1 MHPKPFPKVFPPE
14 FPLELQNV
22 ILTLLRDLC
31 VQHFP
36 LAQQPT
42 NNGRPLLLHTHP
54 CDTLV
59 LRTYG
64 ATLSLSKSTQSLIAI
79 PLGGLG
85 EFGMNMMALRLGDD
99 IIVIDA
105 GMMFPESEL
114 LGVDLVIPDTTY
126 LKQNRANVR
135 AIVLTHGHEDHI
147 GALPYILRDLN
158 VPVYGT
164 RFTLALVKKRLAE
177 ANLLDS
183 TTLREVMPGRLIEIG
198 PYEIE
203 FIPVTHSTIDCVALA
218 VRTPLGVIIHT
229 GDFKIDQ
236 TPVGGAPFD
245 LHSFARYG
253 NEGVLALFSDS
264 TNVERPGFTPS
275 ERAIVPRIEE
285 LCRSAPRRVILSCF
299 ASSIHRIQQVIDI
312 ASRVGRKIA
321 FVGRSMVDNV
331 EIAHDLEYLR
341 IPDGMVVR
349 PQDIRTFDPRRI
361 IILASGSQ
369 AEPMSSLSR
378 IAVDNHRFVSVDES
392 DTVILSAR
400 IIPGN
405 EKAIFRMLDHMFRR
419 RALVYYDNNAGT
431 IHVSGHASQEE
442 QKLVLQLVKP
452 KYFIPVHGEYRHLFR
467 HAALAHQLGCV
478 SSEILLLENGQ
489 TIEFTEDGARR
500 RDPVTS
506 GRVLVDSGSLEE
518 IEEVVIRD
526 RKHLSED
533 GVVVPIIAI
542 DKRTGRMETV
552 PEIVTRG
559 MFSDN
564 GTELMAGARDVILK
578 TVEQSNAEEK
588 GDWSVIKEK
597 IRVDLKRYIN
607 KHTSKRPLILPVILE
622 V

>member
-1 MHPKPFPKVFPPE
+1 MSKP
-14 FPLELQNV
+14 L
-22 ILTLLRDLC
+22 
-31 VQHFP
+31 
-36 LAQQPT
+36 
-42 NNGRPLLLHTHP
+42 
-54 CDTLV
+54 
-59 LRTYG
+59 
-64 ATLSLSKSTQSLIAI
+64 QSLFAI

-85 EFGMNMMALRLGDD
+85 EFGMNMMALRYGDD

-114 LGVDLVIPDTTY
+114 LGVDLVIPDITY
-126 LKQNRANVR
+126 LKQNRQLVR
-135 AIVLTHGHEDHI
+135 AIILTHGHEDHI

-158 VPVYGT
+158 VPIYGT
-164 RFTLALVKKRLAE
+164 RFTLALVKKRLTE

-183 TTLREVMPGRLIEIG
+183 TTLREVIPGRRVEVG

-218 VRTPLGVIIHT
+218 VRTPVGVIIHT
-229 GDFKIDQ
+229 GDFKIDH
-236 TPVGGAPFD
+236 TPVGGAGFD
-245 LHSFARYG
+245 IHTFARYG
-253 NEGVLALFSDS
+253 SEGVLALFSDS
-264 TNVERPGFTPS
+264 TNVERPGITPS
-275 ERAIVPRIEE
+275 ERAVVPRIEE
-285 LCRSAPRRVILSCF
+285 LARAAPRRVILSCF

-312 ASRVGRKIA
+312 ASRVGRKVA

-331 EIAHDLEYLR
+331 EIAHELEYLR

-349 PQDIRTFDPRRI
+349 SQDIRSFDPRKI

-378 IAVDNHRFVSVDES
+378 IAVDNHRFVSVDEN
-392 DTVILSAR
+392 DTVILSSR

-419 RALVYYDNNAGT
+419 RALVYYDNSAGV

-452 KYFIPVHGEYRHLFR
+452 KYFIPVHGEFRHLFR
-467 HAALAHQLGCV
+467 HAALAHQLGVV
-478 SSEILLLENGQ
+478 SGEILLVENGQ
-489 TIEFTEDGARR
+489 NIEFTEDAAFR
-500 RDPVTS
+500 RDPVTA

-518 IEEVVIRD
+518 IEEVVVRD

-542 DKRTGRMETV
+542 DKHTGRMESQ

-564 GTELMAGARDVILK
+564 GTEFMAGARDVILR

-588 GDWSVIKEK
+588 SDWSVIKEK

-607 KHTSKRPLILPVILE
+607 KQTSKRPLILPVILE

>member
-1 MHPKPFPKVFPPE
+1 
-14 FPLELQNV
+14 
-22 ILTLLRDLC
+22 
-31 VQHFP
+31 
-36 LAQQPT
+36 
-42 NNGRPLLLHTHP
+42 
-54 CDTLV
+54 
-59 LRTYG
+59 
-64 ATLSLSKSTQSLIAI
+64 LSKTSQSLIAI

-99 IIVIDA
+99 IIIIDA

-126 LKQNRANVR
+126 LKQNRSMVR

-147 GALPYILRDLN
+147 GALPYILKDLN

-164 RFTLALVKKRLAE
+164 RFTLALVKKRLDE
-177 ANLLDS
+177 AGLLDS
-183 TTLREVMPGRLIEIG
+183 TTLREVIPGRLVEVG
-198 PYEIE
+198 PFEVE
-203 FIPVTHSTIDCVALA
+203 FIAVTHSTVDCVALA
-218 VRTPLGVIIHT
+218 IRTPLGVVIHT

-245 LHSFARYG
+245 LHAFARYG
-253 NEGVLALFSDS
+253 NDGVLALFSDS

-299 ASSIHRIQQVIDI
+299 ASSIHRIQQIIDI
-312 ASRVGRKIA
+312 AARVNRKVA

-331 EIAHDLEYLR
+331 EIAHSLELLR

-349 PQDIRTFDPRRI
+349 PQDIRGFDPKRI

-378 IAVDNHRFVSVDES
+378 IAVDNHRFVSVDENDS
-392 DTVILSAR
+392 VILSAR

-405 EKAIFRMLDHMFRR
+405 EKSIFRMLDHMFRR
-419 RALVYYDNNAGT
+419 RALVYYDNSAGT

-442 QKLVLQLVKP
+442 QKLLLQLVKP

-478 SSEILLLENGQ
+478 SNEILLLEDGRP
-489 TIEFTEDGARR
+489 IEFTEDGARR
-500 RDPVTS
+500 LDPVTA
-506 GRVLVDSGSLEE
+506 GRVCVDSGSLEE
-518 IEEVVIRD
+518 IEDVVIRD

-533 GVVVPIIAI
+533 GIVVPIIAI
-542 DKRTGRMETV
+542 DKHTGKMESH
-552 PEIVTRG
+552 PEIVSRG
-559 MFSDN
+559 LMSDN
-564 GTELMAGARDVILK
+564 GQELIAGARLVIMK
-578 TVEQSNAEEK
+578 TVEESNAEEK
-588 GDWSVIKEK
+588 SDWGVIKEK
-597 IRVDLKRYIN
+597 IRVDLKRYIS
-607 KHTSKRPLILPVILE
+607 KQTSKRPLILPVILE

>member
-1 MHPKPFPKVFPPE
+1 
-14 FPLELQNV
+14 
-22 ILTLLRDLC
+22 
-31 VQHFP
+31 
-36 LAQQPT
+36 
-42 NNGRPLLLHTHP
+42 
-54 CDTLV
+54 
-59 LRTYG
+59 
-64 ATLSLSKSTQSLIAI
+64 LSKPSQSLTAI

-105 GMMFPESEL
+105 GMMFPETEL

-126 LKQNRANVR
+126 LKQNREHVR

-164 RFTLALVKKRLAE
+164 RFTLALVKKRLEE
-177 ANLLDS
+177 AGLLDS
-183 TTLREVMPGRLIEIG
+183 TTLREALPGRLVEIG
-198 PYEIE
+198 PFEIE

-245 LHSFARYG
+245 LHTFARYG

-285 LCRSAPRRVILSCF
+285 LCRSAPRRVVLSCF

-312 ASRVGRKIA
+312 AARVGRKVA

-331 EIAHDLEYLR
+331 EIAHDLSYLR

-349 PQDIRTFDPRRI
+349 PQDIRGFDPKRL

-378 IAVDNHRFVSVDES
+378 IAVDNHRFVSVDEN

-419 RALVYYDNNAGT
+419 RALVYYENSAGT

-452 KYFIPVHGEYRHLFR
+452 RYFIPVHGEYRHLFR
-467 HAALAHQLGCV
+467 HAALAHQLGVV
-478 SSEILLLENGQ
+478 SGEILLLEDGQ
-489 TIEFTEDGARR
+489 TVEFTEDGAYR
-500 RDPVTS
+500 RDPVTA

-518 IEEVVIRD
+518 IEEVVVRD

-533 GVVVPIIAI
+533 GVLVPIIAI
-542 DKRTGRMETV
+542 DKHTGRV
-552 PEIVTRG
+552 DISPEIVTRG

-564 GTELMAGARDVILK
+564 GQELMAGAREVVLR
-578 TVEQSNAEEK
+578 TVEQSNPEEK
-588 GDWSVIKEK
+588 TDWSVMKEK
-597 IRVDLKRYIN
+597 IRIDLKRYIS

>member
-1 MHPKPFPKVFPPE
+1 
-14 FPLELQNV
+14 
-22 ILTLLRDLC
+22 
-31 VQHFP
+31 
-36 LAQQPT
+36 
-42 NNGRPLLLHTHP
+42 
-54 CDTLV
+54 
-59 LRTYG
+59 
-64 ATLSLSKSTQSLIAI
+64 LSKTSQTLTAI

-85 EFGMNMMALRLGDD
+85 EFGMNMMVLRFGDD
-99 IIVIDA
+99 IIVVDA

-114 LGVDLVIPDTTY
+114 LGVDLVIPDISY
-126 LKQNRANVR
+126 LKQNRSNVR

-164 RFTLALVKKRLAE
+164 RFTLALVKKRLDE
-177 ANLLDS
+177 AGLLDS
-183 TTLREVMPGRLIEIG
+183 TTLREVIPGRLVEIG
-198 PYEIE
+198 PYELE
-203 FIPVTHSTIDCVALA
+203 FISVTHSTVDCTSIAI
-218 VRTPLGVIIHT
+218 RTPLGVIIHT

-245 LHSFARYG
+245 LHTFAKYG

-264 TNVERPGFTPS
+264 TNVERLGFTPS

-285 LCRSAPRRVILSCF
+285 LCRTAPRRVILSCF

-312 ASRVGRKIA
+312 GTRVNRKIA

-331 EIAHDLEYLR
+331 EIAHSLELLR

-349 PQDIRTFDPRRI
+349 PQDIRGFDPKRI

-378 IAVDNHRFVSVDES
+378 IAVDNHRFVSVDENDS
-392 DTVILSAR
+392 VILSAR

-405 EKAIFRMLDHMFRR
+405 EKSIFRMLDHMFRR
-419 RALVYYDNNAGT
+419 RALVYYDNSNGT

-442 QKLVLQLVKP
+442 QKLMLQLVKP

-467 HAALAHQLGCV
+467 HAALAHQLGAV
-478 SSEILLLENGQ
+478 SEEILLIENGQ
-489 TIEFTEDGARR
+489 SIEFTEEGARR
-500 RDPVTS
+500 RDPVPA

-542 DKRTGRMETV
+542 DKHTGKLESHM
-552 PEIVTRG
+552 EIVTRG
-559 MFSDN
+559 LMSDN
-564 GTELMAGARDVILK
+564 GTELIAGARLVIMK
-578 TVEQSNAEEK
+578 TVEESNAEEK
-588 GDWSVIKEK
+588 SDWGVIKEK
-597 IRVDLKRYIN
+597 IRIDLKRYIN
-607 KHTSKRPLILPVILE
+607 KQTSKRPLILPVILE

>member
-1 MHPKPFPKVFPPE
+1 MSKP
-14 FPLELQNV
+14 L
-22 ILTLLRDLC
+22 
-31 VQHFP
+31 
-36 LAQQPT
+36 
-42 NNGRPLLLHTHP
+42 
-54 CDTLV
+54 
-59 LRTYG
+59 
-64 ATLSLSKSTQSLIAI
+64 QSLFAI

-85 EFGMNMMALRLGDD
+85 EFGMNMMALRYGDD

-114 LGVDLVIPDTTY
+114 LGVDLVIPDITY
-126 LKQNRANVR
+126 LKQNRQHVR

-158 VPVYGT
+158 VPVFGT
-164 RFTLALVKKRLAE
+164 RFTLALVKKRITE
-177 ANLLDS
+177 AGLLES
-183 TTLREVMPGRLIEIG
+183 TTLREVIPGRRIEIG
-198 PYEIE
+198 PFEIE
-203 FIPVTHSTIDCVALA
+203 MIPVTHSTIDCVALA
-218 VRTPLGVIIHT
+218 VRTPVGVIIHT
-229 GDFKIDQ
+229 GDFKIDH
-236 TPVGGAPFD
+236 TPVGGAGFD
-245 LHSFARYG
+245 IHTFARYG

-264 TNVERPGFTPS
+264 TNVERPGITPS
-275 ERAIVPRIEE
+275 ERAVVPRIEE
-285 LCRSAPRRVILSCF
+285 LARSAPKRVILSCF

-312 ASRVGRKIA
+312 ASRVGRKVA

-349 PQDIRTFDPRRI
+349 SQDIRSFDPRKI

-378 IAVDNHRFVSVDES
+378 IAVDNHRFVSVDEN
-392 DTVILSAR
+392 DTVILSSR

-419 RALVYYDNNAGT
+419 RALVYYDNSAGV

-467 HAALAHQLGCV
+467 HAALAHQLGVV
-478 SSEILLLENGQ
+478 SGEILLVENGQ
-489 TIEFTEDGARR
+489 NIEFTEDGARR
-500 RDPVTS
+500 RDPVPA

-518 IEEVVIRD
+518 IEEVVVRE

-542 DKRTGRMETV
+542 DKHTGKLESQ
-552 PEIVTRG
+552 PEIVSRG
-559 MFSDN
+559 FMSDN
-564 GTELMAGARDVILK
+564 GSDLVAGARDIVLRTIN
-578 TVEQSNAEEK
+578 TSNAEERA
-588 GDWSVIKEK
+588 DWSVIKEK
-597 IRVDLKRYIN
+597 IRIDLKRYIS
-607 KHTSKRPLILPVILE
+607 KQTSKRPLILPVILE

>member
-1 MHPKPFPKVFPPE
+1 
-14 FPLELQNV
+14 
-22 ILTLLRDLC
+22 
-31 VQHFP
+31 
-36 LAQQPT
+36 
-42 NNGRPLLLHTHP
+42 
-54 CDTLV
+54 
-59 LRTYG
+59 
-64 ATLSLSKSTQSLIAI
+64 LSKPSPSLTAI

-85 EFGMNMMALRLGDD
+85 EFGMNMMALRVADD
-99 IIVIDA
+99 ILVIDA

-114 LGVDLVIPDTTY
+114 LGVDLVIPDITY
-126 LKQNRANVR
+126 LKQNRQHVR

-164 RFTLALVKKRLAE
+164 RFTLALVKKRLEE
-177 ANLLDS
+177 AGLLQS
-183 TTLREVMPGRLIEIG
+183 TTLREVIPGRLVEIG

-218 VRTPLGVIIHT
+218 IRTPLGVVIHT

-245 LHSFARYG
+245 LHAFARYG
-253 NEGVLALFSDS
+253 HEGVLALFSDS
-264 TNVERPGFTPS
+264 TNVERPGFTGS
-275 ERAIVPRIEE
+275 ERLVVPRIEE

-299 ASSIHRIQQVIDI
+299 ASSIHRIQQIIDI
-312 ASRVGRKIA
+312 AARVGRKVA

-331 EIAHDLEYLR
+331 EIAHSLEYLR

-349 PQDIRTFDPRRI
+349 PQDIRGFDPKRLV
-361 IILASGSQ
+361 ILASGSQ

-378 IAVDNHRFVSVDES
+378 IAVDNHRFVSVDENDS
-392 DTVILSAR
+392 VILSAR

-419 RALVYYDNNAGT
+419 RALVYYDNSGGT

-478 SSEILLLENGQ
+478 TGEILVLEDGH
-489 TIEFTEDGARR
+489 TLEFTEDGAFR
-500 RDPVTS
+500 RDPVTA
-506 GRVLVDSGSLEE
+506 GRVCVDSGSLEE
-518 IEEVVIRD
+518 IEDVVIRD

-542 DKRTGRMETV
+542 DKHTGRMESL

-564 GTELMAGARDVILK
+564 GTEFMAGARDVVLK

-588 GDWSVIKEK
+588 SDWSVIKEK
-597 IRVDLKRYIN
+597 IRIDLKRYIN
-607 KHTSKRPLILPVILE
+607 KQTSKRPLILPVILE

>member
-1 MHPKPFPKVFPPE
+1 VWYDPK
-14 FPLELQNV
+14 
-22 ILTLLRDLC
+22 LR
-31 VQHFP
+31 
-36 LAQQPT
+36 
-42 NNGRPLLLHTHP
+42 
-54 CDTLV
+54 
-59 LRTYG
+59 YG
-64 ATLSLSKSTQSLIAI
+64 EEISLSKSTQSLTAI

-85 EFGMNMMALRLGDD
+85 EFGMNMMALRLGED

-105 GMMFPESEL
+105 GMMFPETEL

-126 LKQNRANVR
+126 LKQNREHVR

-164 RFTLALVKKRLAE
+164 RFTLALVKKRLEE
-177 ANLLDS
+177 AGLLDS
-183 TTLREVMPGRLIEIG
+183 TTLREALPGRLVEIG
-198 PYEIE
+198 PFEIE

-245 LHSFARYG
+245 LHTFARYG

-299 ASSIHRIQQVIDI
+299 ASSIHRIQQVIDV
-312 ASRVGRKIA
+312 AARVGRKVA

-331 EIAHDLEYLR
+331 EIAHDLSYLR

-349 PQDIRTFDPRRI
+349 PQDIRGFDPKRL

-378 IAVDNHRFVSVDES
+378 IAVDNHRFVSVDEN

-419 RALVYYDNNAGT
+419 RALVYYENSAGT

-452 KYFIPVHGEYRHLFR
+452 RYFIPVHGEYRHLFR
-467 HAALAHQLGCV
+467 HAALAHQLGAV
-478 SSEILLLENGQ
+478 SGEILLLEDGQ
-489 TIEFTEDGARR
+489 TIEFTEDGAYRR
-500 RDPVTS
+500 EPVQA

-518 IEEVVIRD
+518 IEEVVVRD

-533 GVVVPIIAI
+533 GVLVPIIAI
-542 DKRTGRMETV
+542 DKRTGRVEIS

-564 GTELMAGARDVILK
+564 GQELMAGAREVVLK
-578 TVEQSNAEEK
+578 TVEQSNPEEK
-588 GDWSVIKEK
+588 TDWGVMKEK

>member
-1 MHPKPFPKVFPPE
+1 M
-14 FPLELQNV
+14 
-22 ILTLLRDLC
+22 
-31 VQHFP
+31 
-36 LAQQPT
+36 
-42 NNGRPLLLHTHP
+42 
-54 CDTLV
+54 
-59 LRTYG
+59 
-64 ATLSLSKSTQSLIAI
+64 SKTSQSLTAI

-85 EFGMNMMALRLGDD
+85 EFGMNMMVLRLGDD

-114 LGVDLVIPDTTY
+114 LGVDLVIPDISY
-126 LKQNRANVR
+126 LKQNRAHVR

-147 GALPYILRDLN
+147 GALPYILRELN

-164 RFTLALVKKRLAE
+164 RFTLALVKKRLDE
-177 ANLLDS
+177 AGLLDS
-183 TTLREVMPGRLIEIG
+183 TTLREVMPGRLVEIG

-203 FIPVTHSTIDCVALA
+203 FISVTHSTVDCVALA
-218 VRTPLGVIIHT
+218 IRTPLGIIIHT

-236 TPVGGAPFD
+236 TPVGGAQFD
-245 LHSFARYG
+245 LHSFAKYG

-312 ASRVGRKIA
+312 ASRVNRKVA

-331 EIAHDLEYLR
+331 EIAHSLELLH
-341 IPDGMVVR
+341 IPDGIVVR
-349 PQDIRTFDPRRI
+349 PQDIRGFDPKRL

-378 IAVDNHRFVSVDES
+378 IAVDNHRFVSVDENDS
-392 DTVILSAR
+392 VILSAR

-405 EKAIFRMLDHMFRR
+405 EKSIFRMLDHMFRR
-419 RALVYYDNNAGT
+419 RALVYYDNSAGT

-442 QKLVLQLVKP
+442 QKLLLQLVKP

-467 HAALAHQLGCV
+467 HAALAHQLGSV
-478 SSEILLLENGQ
+478 SQEILLLEDGQ
-489 TIEFTEDGARR
+489 SIEFTEDGARR
-500 RDPVTS
+500 RDPVTA

-518 IEEVVIRD
+518 IEEVVVRD

-533 GVVVPIIAI
+533 GIVVPIIAI
-542 DKRTGRMETV
+542 DKHTGKMESH

-559 MFSDN
+559 LMSDN
-564 GTELMAGARDVILK
+564 GQELIVGARTVIMK
-578 TVEQSNAEEK
+578 TVEESNAEEK
-588 GDWSVIKEK
+588 SDWGVIKEK

-607 KHTSKRPLILPVILE
+607 KQTSKRPLILPVILE

>member
-1 MHPKPFPKVFPPE
+1 
-14 FPLELQNV
+14 
-22 ILTLLRDLC
+22 
-31 VQHFP
+31 
-36 LAQQPT
+36 
-42 NNGRPLLLHTHP
+42 
-54 CDTLV
+54 
-59 LRTYG
+59 
-64 ATLSLSKSTQSLIAI
+64 LSKTSQSLTAI

-85 EFGMNMMALRLGDD
+85 EFGMNMMALRLGDN

-114 LGVDLVIPDTTY
+114 LGVDLVIPDITY
-126 LKQNRANVR
+126 LKQNRSLVK

-164 RFTLALVKKRLAE
+164 RFTLALVKKRLEE
-177 ANLLDS
+177 AGLIDS
-183 TTLREVMPGRLIEIG
+183 TTLREVIPGRLVEID
-198 PYEIE
+198 PFEIE

-218 VRTPLGVIIHT
+218 IRTPLGVIIHT

-245 LHSFARYG
+245 LHTFARYG

-275 ERAIVPRIEE
+275 ERAVVPRLED
-285 LCRSAPRRVILSCF
+285 LCRSAPRRVVLSCF

-312 ASRVGRKIA
+312 ASRVGRKVA
-321 FVGRSMVDNV
+321 FVGRSMVDNI
-331 EIAHDLEYLR
+331 EIAHSMEYLR

-349 PQDIRTFDPRRI
+349 PQDIRSFDPKRLV
-361 IILASGSQ
+361 ILASGSQ
-369 AEPMSSLSR
+369 AEPMSSMSR
-378 IAVDNHRFVSVDES
+378 IAVDNHRFVSVDEN

-405 EKAIFRMLDHMFRR
+405 EKPIFRMLDNMFRR
-419 RALVYYDNNAGT
+419 RALVYYDNSGGT

-442 QKLVLQLVKP
+442 QKLVLQLCKP
-452 KYFIPVHGEYRHLFR
+452 KYFIPVHGEFRHLFR

-478 SSEILLLENGQ
+478 TGEILLMEDGQ
-489 TIEFTEDGARR
+489 AVEFTEDGAYR
-500 RDPVTS
+500 RDPVTA

-518 IEEVVIRD
+518 IEEAVVRD

-533 GVVVPIIAI
+533 GVLVPIIAI
-542 DKRTGRMETV
+542 DKHTGRMDMQ

-564 GTELMAGARDVILK
+564 GQELMAGARDVVLK
-578 TVEQSNAEEK
+578 TVEQSNSEEK
-588 GDWSVIKEK
+588 MDWSVMKEK

>member
-1 MHPKPFPKVFPPE
+1 MSKNN
-14 FPLELQNV
+14 Q
-22 ILTLLRDLC
+22 TLL
-31 VQHFP
+31 
-36 LAQQPT
+36 
-42 NNGRPLLLHTHP
+42 
-54 CDTLV
+54 
-59 LRTYG
+59 
-64 ATLSLSKSTQSLIAI
+64 AI

-85 EFGMNMMALRLGDD
+85 EFGMNMMVFRYGDD
-99 IIVIDA
+99 IIVVDA

-114 LGVDLVIPDTTY
+114 LGVDLVIPDITY
-126 LKQNRANVR
+126 LKQNRHLVR

-158 VPVYGT
+158 VPIYGT
-164 RFTLALVKKRLAE
+164 RFTLALVKKRLEE

-183 TTLREVMPGRLIEIG
+183 ATLREVIPGRRVEMG
-198 PYEIE
+198 PFEVE
-203 FIPVTHSTIDCVALA
+203 FISVTHSTIDCVALA
-218 VRTPLGVIIHT
+218 IRTPLGVIIHT

-236 TPVGGAPFD
+236 TPVDNVPFD
-245 LHSFARYG
+245 LHAFARYG

-275 ERAIVPRIEE
+275 ERTIVPRIEE
-285 LCRSAPRRVILSCF
+285 LARSAPRRVVLSCF

-312 ASRVGRKIA
+312 AERVGRKIA

-331 EIAHDLEYLR
+331 EIAHDLHCLR

-349 PQDIRTFDPRRI
+349 PQDIRSFEPRKL

-378 IAVDNHRFVSVDES
+378 IAVDNHRFVSVDEN

-419 RALVYYDNNAGT
+419 RALVYYDNSAGT

-442 QKLVLQLVKP
+442 QKLILRLVKP

-467 HAALAHQLGCV
+467 HAALAHQLGAV
-478 SSEILLLENGQ
+478 SEEILMMEDGKC
-489 TIEFTEDGARR
+489 IEFTEDGAFRR
-500 RDPVTS
+500 EPVTA

-518 IEEVVIRD
+518 IEAIVVRD
-526 RKHLSED
+526 RKHLSEE
-533 GVVVPIIAI
+533 GVVIPIIAI
-542 DKRTGRMETV
+542 DKHTGKLESAPEVVSRGLMSENNGELLAGAK
-552 PEIVTRG
+552 EIVMKT
-559 MFSDN
+559 F
-564 GTELMAGARDVILK
+564 EL
-578 TVEQSNAEEK
+578 SNLEERA
-588 GDWSVIKEK
+588 DWSVIKEK
-597 IRVDLKRYIN
+597 IRVDLKRYIS
-607 KHTSKRPLILPVILE
+607 KQTSKRPLILPVILE

>member
-1 MHPKPFPKVFPPE
+1 
-14 FPLELQNV
+14 
-22 ILTLLRDLC
+22 LR
-31 VQHFP
+31 P
-36 LAQQPT
+36 
-42 NNGRPLLLHTHP
+42 
-54 CDTLV
+54 
-59 LRTYG
+59 G
-64 ATLSLSKSTQSLIAI
+64 ADASLSKTSQSLTAI

-85 EFGMNMMALRLGDD
+85 EFGMNMMALRLGDE

-114 LGVDLVIPDTTY
+114 LGVDLVIPDITY
-126 LKQNRANVR
+126 LKQNRSMVR

-147 GALPYILRDLN
+147 GALPYILKDLN

-164 RFTLALVKKRLAE
+164 RFTLALVKKRLDE
-177 ANLLDS
+177 AGLLDS
-183 TTLREVMPGRLIEIG
+183 TTLREVLPGRLVEIG
-198 PYEIE
+198 PFEVE
-203 FIPVTHSTIDCVALA
+203 FISVTHSTVDCVALA
-218 VRTPLGVIIHT
+218 IRTPLGVVIHT

-245 LHSFARYG
+245 LHAFARYG

-299 ASSIHRIQQVIDI
+299 ASSIHRIQQIIDI
-312 ASRVGRKIA
+312 ASRVNRKVA

-331 EIAHDLEYLR
+331 EIAHSLEILR

-349 PQDIRTFDPRRI
+349 PQDIRGFDPKRI

-378 IAVDNHRFVSVDES
+378 IAVDNHRFVSVDENDS
-392 DTVILSAR
+392 VILSAR

-405 EKAIFRMLDHMFRR
+405 EKSIFRMLDHMFRR
-419 RALVYYDNNAGT
+419 RALVYYDNSAGT

-442 QKLVLQLVKP
+442 QKLLLQLVKP

-478 SSEILLLENGQ
+478 SNEILLLEDGRP
-489 TIEFTEDGARR
+489 IEFTEDGARR
-500 RDPVTS
+500 LDPVTA
-506 GRVLVDSGSLEE
+506 GRVCVDSGSLEE
-518 IEEVVIRD
+518 IEDVVIRD

-533 GVVVPIIAI
+533 GIVVPIIAI
-542 DKRTGRMETV
+542 DKHTGKMESH
-552 PEIVTRG
+552 PEIVSRG
-559 MFSDN
+559 LMSDN
-564 GTELMAGARDVILK
+564 GQELIAGARLVIMK
-578 TVEQSNAEEK
+578 TVEESNAEEK
-588 GDWSVIKEK
+588 SDWGVIKEK
-597 IRVDLKRYIN
+597 IRVDLKRYIS
-607 KHTSKRPLILPVILE
+607 KQTSKRPLILPVILE

>member
-1 MHPKPFPKVFPPE
+1 
-14 FPLELQNV
+14 
-22 ILTLLRDLC
+22 
-31 VQHFP
+31 
-36 LAQQPT
+36 
-42 NNGRPLLLHTHP
+42 
-54 CDTLV
+54 
-59 LRTYG
+59 
-64 ATLSLSKSTQSLIAI
+64 LSKTSQSLTAI

-85 EFGMNMMALRLGDD
+85 EFGMNMMVLRLSDD
-99 IIVIDA
+99 IIVVDA

-114 LGVDLVIPDTTY
+114 LGVDLVIPDISY
-126 LKQNRANVR
+126 LKQHRAHVR

-147 GALPYILRDLN
+147 GALPYILRELN

-164 RFTLALVKKRLAE
+164 RFTLALVKKRLDE
-177 ANLLDS
+177 AGLLDS
-183 TTLREVMPGRLIEIG
+183 TTLREVMPGRLVEIG

-203 FIPVTHSTIDCVALA
+203 FISVTHSTVDCVALA
-218 VRTPLGVIIHT
+218 IRTPLGVVIHT

-236 TPVGGAPFD
+236 TPVGGAQFD

-275 ERAIVPRIEE
+275 ERAVVPRIEE

-299 ASSIHRIQQVIDI
+299 ASSVHRIQQVIDI
-312 ASRVGRKIA
+312 ASRVGRKVA

-331 EIAHDLEYLR
+331 EIAHSLELLH

-349 PQDIRTFDPRRI
+349 PQDIRGFDPKRL

-378 IAVDNHRFVSVDES
+378 IAVDNHRFVSVEENDS
-392 DTVILSAR
+392 VILSAR

-405 EKAIFRMLDHMFRR
+405 EKSIFRMLDHMFRR
-419 RALVYYDNNAGT
+419 RALVYYDNSAGT

-442 QKLVLQLVKP
+442 QKLLLQLVKP

-467 HAALAHQLGCV
+467 HAALAHQLGSV
-478 SSEILLLENGQ
+478 SQEILLLEDGQ
-489 TIEFTEDGARR
+489 SVEFTEDGARR
-500 RDPVTS
+500 RDPVTA

-518 IEEVVIRD
+518 IEEVVVRD

-533 GVVVPIIAI
+533 GIVVPIIAI
-542 DKRTGRMETV
+542 DKHTGKMESH

-559 MFSDN
+559 LMSDN
-564 GTELMAGARDVILK
+564 GQELLVGARTVIMK
-578 TVEQSNAEEK
+578 TVEESNAEEK
-588 GDWSVIKEK
+588 SDWGVIKEK
-597 IRVDLKRYIN
+597 IRIDLKRYIN
-607 KHTSKRPLILPVILE
+607 KQTSKRPLILPVILE